1 MKYKRL
7 ARPIALK
14 MPLDGQ
20 ITLSILPIF
29 AIQISAMKF
38 NAMLK
43 SFLILIL
50 AFLVTSGAFAQNRT
64 LDYYL
69 STGLRNSPLLN
80 DYHNQLQSGSLD
92 SLLALAAFKPQVNIS
107 SQVLY
112 APAGSKIGYDQAIT
126 NGGNYAA
133 TIGVKQVL
141 FNTKIKSA
149 QSENINLLKQTLEV
163 NKKLTQVDLKKS
175 ITLQYITAYAD
186 FSQIQF
192 TRNTIGILTGQ
203 QKVIKQLVE
212 SGIYQMTDLMNLSVT
227 ITAQEIAGKQVFI
240 QYKNDIALLN
250 LLSGIIDTTTVE
262 LIKPEL
268 ILTALPDI
276 QQSPV
281 MLQSKID
288 SLKNNNSKS
297 LIDLNYR
304 PKLEAFADAGFMAIK
319 PINIPQN
326 FGTSFGLNFSLPVY
340 DGKQRELEYK
350 KIEINE
356 KSRMLYRDY
365 YSTQYWQQYRQ
376 LLEQLM
382 LNDDLIRDINLQL
395 LQQKELIDL
404 YKTVALENAMIRIT
418 DYLAVINN
426 YSNTQNSLTIAEMTR
441 LQLINQLNFL
451 R

>member
-1 MKYKRL
+1 
-7 ARPIALK
+7 

-20 ITLSILPIF
+20 ITHSIFPIF
-29 AIQISAMKF
+29 AVQITGMKF
-38 NAMLK
+38 IVILK
-43 SFLILIL
+43 SFPVIFL
-50 AFLVTSGAFAQNRT
+50 ALLVTSGAFSQKRT

-69 STGLRNSPLLN
+69 STGLQNSPLLN
-80 DYHNQLQSGSLD
+80 DYYNQMQSGSLD
-92 SLLALAAFKPQVNIS
+92 SLLALAAFKPQVNLA
-107 SQVLY
+107 SQAMY
-112 APAGSKIGYDQAIT
+112 APAGSNFGYDEAIT

-133 TIGVKQVL
+133 TIGVNMSL

-149 QSENINLLKQTLEV
+149 QAENINLLKQTLEV
-163 NKKLTQVDLKKS
+163 NKKITQTDLRKS

-186 FSQIQF
+186 FRQIQF
-192 TRNTIGILTGQ
+192 IRNTIDILTGQ

-212 SGIYQMTDLMNLSVT
+212 AGIYQMTDLMNLSVT
-227 ITAQEIAGKQVFI
+227 IKSQEITGKQVFI
-240 QYKNDIALLN
+240 QYKNDVALLN
-250 LLSGIIDTTTVE
+250 LLSGIVDTATVE
-262 LIKPEL
+262 LEKPDL
-268 ILTALPDI
+268 KLTALPDI

-297 LIDLNYR
+297 LVDLNYR

-326 FGTSFGLNFSLPVY
+326 FGTSFGLNFSIPVY

-356 KSRMLYRDY
+356 KSRTLFRDY

-376 LLEQLM
+376 LTEQLR
-382 LNDDLIRDINLQL
+382 LTDNLIQDINLQL
-395 LQQKELIDL
+395 TQQKELIDL
-404 YKTVALENAMIRIT
+404 YKKVALENAMIRIT
-418 DYLAVINN
+418 DYLAAINN
-426 YSNTQNSLTIAEMTR
+426 YTNTQNSLTIAEMTR

-451 R
+451 K

>member
-1 MKYKRL
+1 
-7 ARPIALK
+7 
-14 MPLDGQ
+14 
-20 ITLSILPIF
+20 
-29 AIQISAMKF
+29 
-38 NAMLK
+38 
-43 SFLILIL
+43 
-50 AFLVTSGAFAQNRT
+50 
-64 LDYYL
+64 
-69 STGLRNSPLLN
+69 
-80 DYHNQLQSGSLD
+80 
-92 SLLALAAFKPQVNIS
+92 
-107 SQVLY
+107 
-112 APAGSKIGYDQAIT
+112 
-126 NGGNYAA
+126 
-133 TIGVKQVL
+133 
-141 FNTKIKSA
+141 
-149 QSENINLLKQTLEV
+149 
-163 NKKLTQVDLKKS
+163 
-175 ITLQYITAYAD
+175 
-186 FSQIQF
+186 
-192 TRNTIGILTGQ
+192 
-203 QKVIKQLVE
+203 
-212 SGIYQMTDLMNLSVT
+212 
-227 ITAQEIAGKQVFI
+227 
-240 QYKNDIALLN
+240 LLN